1 MLTYNRTNEK
11 IFLDPSSPPPNE
23 NILIREILKLLYGV
37 EKIEGVRFS
46 LDGPTNRKIVI
57 KTDISFNSNWERRH
71 HKNLLFKT
79 NVSFTKT
86 GFLNVLRFR
95 KGVEEILEA
104 TKDYREKKNQERIF
118 NEYKEK
124 VRQDIPLKR
133 GESLWITGTLE
144 KPSFQLSLV
153 FSSEQ
158 TIKQGLF
165 FLRQVMEVD

>member
-1 MLTYNRTNEK
+1 MLTYNSTNEK
-11 IFLDPSSPPPNE
+11 IFLDPSSPTNE
-23 NILIREILKLLYGV
+23 NILIQEILKLLYGV
-37 EKIEGVRFS
+37 GKIEGVKFS

-57 KTDISFNSNWERRH
+57 KTDISFNSNWARRN

-95 KGVEEILEA
+95 KAVEEILEA
-104 TKDYREKKNQERIF
+104 TKGLREKKNQERIF

-144 KPSFQLSLV
+144 KPLFQLSLI
-153 FSSEQ
+153 FNSEQ
-158 TIKQGLF
+158 SVKQSLF